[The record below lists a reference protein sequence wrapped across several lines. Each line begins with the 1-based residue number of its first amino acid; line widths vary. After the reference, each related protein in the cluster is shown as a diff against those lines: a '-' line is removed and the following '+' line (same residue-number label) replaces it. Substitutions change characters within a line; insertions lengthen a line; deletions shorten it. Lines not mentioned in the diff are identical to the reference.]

1 MFSEMSSILG
11 YTMKNPCAAIDE
23 LNYYVRGEH
32 YGRSWHS
39 HDSYQYLI
47 VTRGTVTL
55 EYNSG
60 QQVLG
65 RGQVSLIPPH
75 VMHLIYS
82 SMGYSQIGINFRTG
96 HDLAGLMPLIRMHIS
111 TPVVIKDIRFLEHE
125 KEIVQLL
132 VTDSSLARSRAC
144 LLAGEA
150 LFNVLESVVYDTHEE
165 HFDTQLSFYLERHL
179 GERLTTAQ
187 IAEHFHMSVSQLERL
202 SRRYFSS
209 GVMALY
215 LQKRLGQASVLLQ
228 DTDKSVSEIAQE
240 TGFYDAAHFSSF
252 FARWAGM
259 SPSRWRREK
268 SGGKR
273 SNSTDR

>member
-1 MFSEMSSILG
+1 MTFSDMPPILG
-11 YTMKNPCAAIDE
+11 YTVKQPCAAIE
-23 LNYYVRGEH
+23 EINYYVRGEH
-32 YGRSWHS
+32 YGRNWHS
-39 HDSYQYLI
+39 HDLYQYLI
-47 VTRGTVTL
+47 VTDGSVTL
-55 EYNSG
+55 EYGNV
-60 QQVLG
+60 QQTLV

-75 VMHLIYS
+75 VRHVIYS
-82 SMGYSQIGINFRTG
+82 NMGYSQIGIIFRTG
-96 HDLAGLMPLIRMHIS
+96 HDLAGLMPLIRLHLN
-111 TPVVIKDIRFLEHE
+111 TPVITKDTRFLERE
-125 KEIVQLL
+125 KEIVQLI
-132 VTDSSLARSRAC
+132 VTDSGVARSRAC

-150 LFNVLESVVYDTHEE
+150 LLNVVESVVYDHEE

-202 SRRYFSS
+202 SHRYFAS

-215 LQKRLGQASVLLQ
+215 QQKRLGQASMLLQ

-252 FARWAGM
+252 FAKRFGM

-268 SGGKR
+268 NGGKR
-273 SNSTDR
+273 N